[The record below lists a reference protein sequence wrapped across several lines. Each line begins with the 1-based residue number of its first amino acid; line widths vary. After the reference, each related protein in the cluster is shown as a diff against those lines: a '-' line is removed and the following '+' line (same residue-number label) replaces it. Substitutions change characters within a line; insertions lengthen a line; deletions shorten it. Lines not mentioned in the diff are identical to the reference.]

1 VPGSR
6 DRDRE
11 REPYVERDD
20 AADPELEPVE
30 VPYTA
35 LSPEALRGLVEE
47 FVTRD
52 GTDYGV
58 RERTVEEKVRD
69 VMRQIERGEV
79 KIMFDPASR
88 SANLIPARRR

>member
-1 VPGSR
+1 MPRDRGPGS
-6 DRDRE
+6 
-11 REPYVERDD
+11 EPYVERDG

-35 LSPEALRGLVEE
+35 LSADALRGLVEE

-58 RERTVEEKVRD
+58 RERTVEEKIRD
-69 VMRQIERGEV
+69 VVRQLERGEV
-79 KIMFDPASR
+79 KIVFDPASR
-88 SANLIPARRR
+88 TANLLPARVR

>member
-1 VPGSR
+1 MPR

-11 REPYVERDD
+11 EEPRVERDD
-20 AADPELEPVE
+20 DADPELEPVD

-35 LSPEALRGLVEE
+35 LSADALRGLVEE

-58 RERTVEEKVRD
+58 RERTVEEKCRD
-69 VMRQIERGEV
+69 VMRQLERGEV
-79 KIMFDPASR
+79 KIVFDPASR
-88 SANLIPARRR
+88 SANVVPGRAR

>member
-1 VPGSR
+1 MSR
-6 DRDRE
+6 PRDGAPAS
-11 REPYVERDD
+11 EPYVERDG

-35 LSPEALRGLVEE
+35 LSADALRGLVEE

-58 RERTVEEKVRD
+58 RERTVEEKCRD
-69 VMRQIERGEV
+69 VMRQLERGEV
-79 KIMFDPASR
+79 KIVFDPASR
-88 SANLIPARRR
+88 SANLVTSRAR